1 MAKVNGRKWLVYEI
15 ITATATAIPLG
26 TTASLNI
33 NNNVIDASDKDSG
46 GWRQL
51 IDGQRDWDVSMT
63 ANYDQEQAKQMG
75 LIDAILNVTTSTERT
90 IGIGLDDAV
99 GDILFQGQALVAST
113 PISGDNEALVT
124 IDYDFQGTGELTKT
138 TKQ

>member
-1 MAKVNGRKWLVYEI
+1 
-15 ITATATAIPLG
+15 
-26 TTASLNI
+26 
-33 NNNVIDASDKDSG
+33 
-46 GWRQL
+46 
-51 IDGQRDWDVSMT
+51 MT